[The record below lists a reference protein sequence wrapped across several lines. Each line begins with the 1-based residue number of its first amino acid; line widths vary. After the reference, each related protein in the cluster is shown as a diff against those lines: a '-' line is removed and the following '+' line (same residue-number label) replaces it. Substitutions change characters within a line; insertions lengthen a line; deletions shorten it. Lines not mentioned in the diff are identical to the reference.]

1 MAVLKDAP
9 LCFLQEMAW
18 WACAQTKD
26 DVIKWSLLDESTR
39 AYRLPTP
46 EELVSHNVVVA
57 TCSAAALL
65 GEGKFQ
71 THLHYK
77 PVASSGGTNWEMS
90 AGITF
95 THVLIDEA
103 GQVHPFCTPASVTG
117 LGME

>member
-1 MAVLKDAP
+1 M
-9 LCFLQEMAW
+9 
-18 WACAQTKD
+18 QTKD
-26 DVIKWSLLDESTR
+26 DVIRWSLLDESTR

-46 EELVSHNVVVA
+46 EELVNFNVVVS

-77 PVASSGGTNWEMS
+77 PVANSGGTNWEMS
-90 AGITF
+90 SGITF

-103 GQVHPFCTPASVTG
+103 GQVGCRILSFCAINI
-117 LGME
+117 